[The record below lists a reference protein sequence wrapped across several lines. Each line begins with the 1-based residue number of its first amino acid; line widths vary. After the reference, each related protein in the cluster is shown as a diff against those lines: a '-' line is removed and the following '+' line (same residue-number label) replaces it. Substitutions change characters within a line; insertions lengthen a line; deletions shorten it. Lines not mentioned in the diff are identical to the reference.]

1 MVQSSC
7 SARGH
12 AGTNIGVCG
21 SCPKSICEVSACS
34 RKSKTSSNQVC
45 IECLMAEMNAGS
57 SGMGAN
63 NFSKQ
68 ADIKKIGSL
77 SINPNTG

>member
-1 MVQSSC
+1 
-7 SARGH
+7 
-12 AGTNIGVCG
+12 
-21 SCPKSICEVSACS
+21 
-34 RKSKTSSNQVC
+34 
-45 IECLMAEMNAGS
+45 MAEMNAGS
-57 SGMGAN
+57 SGMGTN